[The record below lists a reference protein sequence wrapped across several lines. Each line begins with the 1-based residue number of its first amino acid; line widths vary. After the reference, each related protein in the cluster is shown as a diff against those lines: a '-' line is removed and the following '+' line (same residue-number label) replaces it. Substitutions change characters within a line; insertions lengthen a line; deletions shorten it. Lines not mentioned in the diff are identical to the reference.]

1 MDEQDMTVFATE
13 DRRSMQETNAGRLIG
28 RADLDD
34 DVVLDAGRTRL
45 AASGRSDDA
54 ERVLAAAMRGDAAS
68 LAFVRTVAVPPPLA
82 RLTMPIQPLT
92 GRPLR
97 FPTISLGRL
106 SADRN

>member
-1 MDEQDMTVFATE
+1 MTVLATE

-28 RADLDD
+28 RADLDHC
-34 DVVLDAGRTRL
+34 VVLDAVRTRL
-45 AASGRSDDA
+45 ASSGRSGDA
-54 ERVLAAAMRGDAAS
+54 ESLLSAAMQGEAAS
-68 LAFVRTVAVPPPLA
+68 LAFVRSVAVPPPVA

-97 FPTISLGRL
+97 FPTISIGRL